1 MLIII
6 SLTAQL
12 YTSTVV
18 PQQLTI
24 LYEIISAGDISD
36 ERPIQIDCHYHKT
49 NILHVFSLGFQ
60 NL

>member
-12 YTSTVV
+12 YSTVV

-60 NL
+60 KL